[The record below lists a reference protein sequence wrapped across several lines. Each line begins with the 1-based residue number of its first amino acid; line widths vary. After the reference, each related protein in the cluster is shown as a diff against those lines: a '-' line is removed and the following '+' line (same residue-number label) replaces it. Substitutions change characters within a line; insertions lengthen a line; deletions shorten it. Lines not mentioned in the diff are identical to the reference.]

1 MFYEFDYTSQVVIAG
16 FLNHQQYVK
25 ETNKKHLV
33 MFSAS
38 PIATVWGNIFFYIHT
53 LSVTIH
59 MYLILSSPQFSVFKL
74 LLCREECYDTKA

>member
-1 MFYEFDYTSQVVIAG
+1 MEKIPVTSWYGKYHMFYEFAYTSQEVIAG

-38 PIATVWGNIFFYIHT
+38 PIAAVWGNVYIY
-53 LSVTIH
+53 I
-59 MYLILSSPQFSVFKL
+59 YI
-74 LLCREECYDTKA
+74 